1 MKQGIFHAANPFS
14 LKIKFFFAWKLVI
27 VYLRESLK
35 AYLPVGT
42 FHIIID
48 KSKSRLNLRKGSF
61 KNVGIFLLGC
71 LDSGFF
77 FQLSKNLAKM

>member
-1 MKQGIFHAANPFS
+1 MKQKIFHAANTFS

-48 KSKSRLNLRKGSF
+48 QSKSGLNY
-61 KNVGIFLLGC
+61 
-71 LDSGFF
+71 
-77 FQLSKNLAKM
+77 

>member
-1 MKQGIFHAANPFS
+1 MKQKIFHAANPFS

-42 FHIIID
+42 FHIIIGQN
-48 KSKSRLNLRKGSF
+48 KSGLKGRGS
-61 KNVGIFLLGC
+61 
-71 LDSGFF
+71 
-77 FQLSKNLAKM
+77 

>member
-1 MKQGIFHAANPFS
+1 MISSEGFKFQTVMNQKFFHAANPFFR
-14 LKIKFFFAWKLVI
+14 KIKFFFSWKLVI

-48 KSKSRLNLRKGSF
+48 QSKSRSNYF
-61 KNVGIFLLGC
+61 VY
-71 LDSGFF
+71 
-77 FQLSKNLAKM
+77 